1 VDDEARYRWV
11 AANVLPCEGEVRSWL
26 RRHVHTLQPADVD
39 DLIQEGYA
47 RLWAA
52 DFARITNGRAYFLT
66 TVRNVLL
73 EHARRARIVPM
84 ERLGEIAAL
93 RIISEEPG
101 PERQATARQ
110 ELERLWRALCA
121 LPKQCRRAFQL
132 QNFED
137 RSRREIAE
145 QMGIS
150 ERTVEKHLAK
160 ALLRVAVAMEEV
172 GAAPAQKVHGT
183 LGAIEHDGE

>member
-1 VDDEARYRWV
+1 VDDETRYRWI
-11 AANVLPCEGEVRSWL
+11 ASHVLPCEGEVRAWL
-26 RRHVHTLQPADVD
+26 RRHVRTLRPADID

-52 DFARITNGRAYFLT
+52 DFARIANGRAYFHT

-93 RIISEEPG
+93 RIASDAPG
-101 PERQATARQ
+101 PERQATAR
-110 ELERLWRALCA
+110 EALDRLWAVIA
-121 LPKQCRRAFQL
+121 TLPQQCRRAFQL
-132 QNFED
+132 QNFEF
-137 RSRREIAE
+137 RTRREIAAE
-145 QMGIS
+145 MGIS

-160 ALLRVAVAMEEV
+160 ALLRVATAMGEEPDTPESRPRK
-172 GAAPAQKVHGT
+172 GLKEIG
-183 LGAIEHDGE
+183 HDSD